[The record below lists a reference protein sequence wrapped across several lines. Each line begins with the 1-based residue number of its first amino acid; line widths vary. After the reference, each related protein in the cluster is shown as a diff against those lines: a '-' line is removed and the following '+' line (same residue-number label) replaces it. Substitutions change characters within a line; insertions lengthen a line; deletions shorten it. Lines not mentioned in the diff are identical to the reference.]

1 MLDSS
6 LWSAGSTAVSSF
18 AAAVSTAAWLRTRRR
33 LKQSRVEREELESS
47 SSLEAKNS
55 ESRYRALFEDSADA
69 TWMMDGSGFV
79 ECNSAALE
87 MFGYSA
93 EAPMLHP
100 ADISPPNQPDGT
112 TSRAAAEQKIARAFL
127 NGKERFEWMHKR
139 KNGNVFPA
147 DVCLTAL
154 TLSGRPML
162 LATVRDITE
171 RKRTE
176 EALLFKNALLE
187 AQTETTLDGILAVD
201 DSDRIILVNR
211 QFKLSFEIPNELL
224 SNQDDHILRQYVMD
238 QMQDPDAFI
247 EKVKYLYNHRDEKS
261 NDEIRLKNGTIF
273 DRYSAPLVDSI
284 GAFRGRIWYFRDIT
298 ERRATEKRIQYL
310 AYYDALTELPQ
321 RALLQDRLENAFAGA
336 RRNGEKVALMFLDL
350 DMFKSINDAFGHS
363 FGDNALKAVAN
374 RIKDCVREQDTVARV
389 GGDEFIV
396 LLSNVEDGAAAAMA
410 AERIVD
416 AIAASF
422 VIQGQSLHLSCSI
435 GISIFPEHGVDSET
449 LIKNADAAM
458 YCAKNDGRN
467 KVRFFTDEMNAEAIE
482 LLTMDKNLR
491 LALDRKEFFLVYQP
505 QIEIETGKITGLEA
519 LIRWR
524 HPEMGLVLPDR
535 FISIAENNGLIV
547 PIGEWV
553 LRTACEQARK
563 WQDAELPAVPV
574 AVNVSAAQFRQEG
587 LPRLIRRVLKETG
600 LSPQYLELELTESL
614 LMSNADVTLSILQ
627 ELKSLG
633 LLLAVDDF
641 GTGYSSLSY
650 LKHFPVDKLKIDRS
664 FISEIAV
671 DSDDAA
677 ITTAIISM
685 AKSLHLKVIAEGV
698 ETEAQMSFLRGHQC
712 DEIQG
717 YYFSKPISADEAAS
731 LLSGQRCLTSPELLR
746 ESVEPSFPTA
756 SQFGNIPASAGSV
769 RLQIAS
775 VNRLEFTNGIHSG

>member
-1 MLDSS
+1 MLDFSI
-6 LWSAGSTAVSSF
+6 WSAGPTVVSGF
-18 AAAVSTAAWLRTRRR
+18 AAALSTAGWLRSRWR
-33 LKQSRVEREELESS
+33 LKQSRLEREALETL
-47 SSLEAKNS
+47 SSLVAQNN
-55 ESRYRALFEDSADA
+55 ESKYRALFEDSADA

-93 EAPMLHP
+93 QAPMLHP

-112 TSRAAAEQKIARAFL
+112 ASRTAAEQRIARALL

-147 DVCLTAL
+147 EVCLTAL

-171 RKRTE
+171 RKQTE

-187 AQTETTLDGILAVD
+187 AQTETTLDGVLAVD
-201 DSDRIILVNR
+201 DSDRVILVNR
-211 QFKLSFEIPNELL
+211 QFKLSFEIPKELL
-224 SNQDDHILRQYVMD
+224 SSQDDQILRQYVMD

-247 EKVKYLYNHRDEKS
+247 EKVKYLYSHRDEKS

-273 DRYSAPLVDSI
+273 DRYSAPLVDSV
-284 GAFRGRIWYFRDIT
+284 GTFRGRIWYFRDIT

-321 RALLQDRLENAFAGA
+321 RALLQDHLENALAGA

-350 DMFKSINDAFGHS
+350 DMFKSINDSFGHS
-363 FGDNALKAVAN
+363 FGDSVLKSVAN

-389 GGDEFIV
+389 GGDEFII
-396 LLSNVEDGAAAAMA
+396 LLSNAEDGTAAAIA
-410 AERIVD
+410 AERIAN
-416 AIAASF
+416 AINTTF
-422 VIQGQSLHLSCSI
+422 VIQGQSLNLSCSV
-435 GISIFPEHGVDSET
+435 GVSIFPEHGADSET
-449 LIKNADAAM
+449 LIKNADVAM
-458 YCAKNDGRN
+458 YCAKSDGRN
-467 KVRFFTDEMNAEAIE
+467 KVRFFTSEMNAEAVE

-491 LALDRKEFFLVYQP
+491 LALERKEFFLVYQP

-519 LIRWR
+519 LIRWH
-524 HPEMGLVLPDR
+524 HPEMGLVLPGR

-553 LRTACEQARK
+553 LRTACAQARK
-563 WQDAELPAVPV
+563 WQDDGLCAVPV

-587 LPRLIRRVLKETG
+587 FTSLIRRVLNETG
-600 LSPQYLELELTESL
+600 LSPQCLELELTESL
-614 LMSNADVTLSILQ
+614 LLSNADVVFETLRD
-627 ELKSLG
+627 LKSLG
-633 LLLAVDDF
+633 LHLAIDDF

-650 LKHFPVDKLKIDRS
+650 LKHLPVDKLKIDRS
-664 FISEIAV
+664 FIREIAV

-717 YYFSKPISADEAAS
+717 YYFSKPVPADEAAS
-731 LLSGQRCLTSPELLR
+731 ILSGRTYLTNREFPR
-746 ESVEPSFPTA
+746 ESAGPSFPTTNL
-756 SQFGNIPASAGSV
+756 SGSIPVSA
-769 RLQIAS
+769 
-775 VNRLEFTNGIHSG
+775 

>member
-1 MLDSS
+1 MLDFSI
-6 LWSAGSTAVSSF
+6 WSAGPTVVSGF
-18 AAAVSTAAWLRTRRR
+18 AAALSTAGWLRSRWR
-33 LKQSRVEREELESS
+33 LKQSRLEREALETL
-47 SSLEAKNS
+47 SSLLAQNN
-55 ESRYRALFEDSADA
+55 ESKYRALFEDSADA

-93 EAPMLHP
+93 EAPMSHP

-112 TSRAAAEQKIARAFL
+112 ASRTAAEQRIARALL

-147 DVCLTAL
+147 EVCLTAL

-187 AQTETTLDGILAVD
+187 AQTETTLDGVLAVD
-201 DSDRIILVNR
+201 DSDRVILVNR
-211 QFKLSFEIPNELL
+211 QFKLSFEIPEELL
-224 SNQDDHILRQYVMD
+224 SSQDDHILRQYVMD

-247 EKVKYLYNHRDEKS
+247 EKVKYLYGHRDEKS

-284 GAFRGRIWYFRDIT
+284 GTFRGRIWYFRDIT

-321 RALLQDRLENAFAGA
+321 RALLQDRLENALAGA
-336 RRNGEKVALMFLDL
+336 RRNGERVALMFLDL
-350 DMFKSINDAFGHS
+350 DMFKSINDSFGHS
-363 FGDNALKAVAN
+363 FGDSVLKSVAN

-389 GGDEFIV
+389 GGDEFII
-396 LLSNVEDGAAAAMA
+396 LLSNAEDGTAAAIA
-410 AERIVD
+410 AERIAN
-416 AIAASF
+416 AINTTF
-422 VIQGQSLHLSCSI
+422 VIQAQSLNLSCSI
-435 GISIFPEHGVDSET
+435 GVSIFPEHGADSET
-449 LIKNADAAM
+449 LIKNADVAM
-458 YCAKNDGRN
+458 YCAKSDGRN
-467 KVRFFTDEMNAEAIE
+467 KVRFFTSEMNAEAVE

-491 LALDRKEFFLVYQP
+491 LALERKEFFLVYQP

-519 LIRWR
+519 LIRWH
-524 HPEMGLVLPDR
+524 HPELGLVLPGR

-553 LRTACEQARK
+553 LRTACAQARK
-563 WQDAELPAVPV
+563 WQDDGLGAVPV

-587 LPRLIRRVLKETG
+587 FTGLIRRVLNETG
-600 LSPQYLELELTESL
+600 LSPQCLELELTESL
-614 LMSNADVTLSILQ
+614 LLSNADVVFETLRD
-627 ELKSLG
+627 LKSLG
-633 LLLAVDDF
+633 LQLAIDDF

-650 LKHFPVDKLKIDRS
+650 LKHLPVDKLKIDRS
-664 FISEIAV
+664 FIREIAV

-717 YYFSKPISADEAAS
+717 YYFSKPVPADEAAS
-731 LLSGQRCLTSPELLR
+731 ILSGRTYLTNREFPR
-746 ESVEPSFPTA
+746 ESAGPSFPTT
-756 SQFGNIPASAGSV
+756 SLSGSIPVSA
-769 RLQIAS
+769 
-775 VNRLEFTNGIHSG
+775 